1 MAITRRWWNV
11 AGALALTLGLATAAA
26 AEPGRRGDGGPEGVK
41 ARVAKMKENLGLS
54 DEQAQKIEAIL
65 DEARGQGRTERSQAR
80 QRRREV
86 HEKIQAVLTEEQRAK
101 AAELREGRRRSR
113 P

>member
-1 MAITRRWWNV
+1 MITTGWWRV
-11 AGALALTLGLATAAA
+11 AGAVALTLGLAGGAVAG
-26 AEPGRRGDGGPEGVK
+26 PRGRGPEAVK
-41 ARVAKMKENLGLS
+41 ERVAKMKERLDLS

-65 DEARGQGRTERSQAR
+65 TEARSQSEADRTQLRE
-80 QRRREV
+80 RRREV

-101 AAELREGRRRSR
+101 AAEHRKEGRRR